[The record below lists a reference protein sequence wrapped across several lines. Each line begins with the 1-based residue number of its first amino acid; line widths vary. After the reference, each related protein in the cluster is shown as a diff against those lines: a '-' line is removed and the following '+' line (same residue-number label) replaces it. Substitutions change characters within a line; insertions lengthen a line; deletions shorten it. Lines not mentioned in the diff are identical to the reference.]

1 MMGYMVSCF
10 LEDYGSYRHSMLA
23 SFGWEF
29 EAVTWFLGSF
39 LIEKDLCILDIL
51 DFFLDMAS
59 KDL

>member
-1 MMGYMVSCF
+1 
-10 LEDYGSYRHSMLA
+10 MLA

-29 EAVTWFLGSF
+29 EAVTWFFGSF

-51 DFFLDMAS
+51 DFFLDMAY

>member
-1 MMGYMVSCF
+1 MVSCF

-29 EAVTWFLGSF
+29 EAVTWFFGSF

-51 DFFLDMAS
+51 DFFLDMAY